1 MSINVEGLPVS
12 YSTANGS
19 YSMVHVMTLY
29 GHRITNKGPVRWI
42 ALPTGLCGAR
52 LLVKDGAISLANM
65 PANSAT
71 CNRCRRM
78 FEDLGVSQAVTGT
91 DGVVS
96 PGWRPRQAASG
107 AEPRLPSGALK

>member
-19 YSMVHVMTLY
+19 FSMIHVMTLY
-29 GHRITNKGPVRWI
+29 KGPLHWI

-52 LLVKDGAISLANM
+52 LLVKNGAISIANM

-71 CNRCRRM
+71 CLRCRGM
-78 FEDLGVSQAVTGT
+78 FMKLGVSQAVTGT

-96 PGWRPRQAASG
+96 PGWRPRQPASG
-107 AEPRLPSGALK
+107 AEPQLPSGALK